1 MSTTTTNLGLTLPA
15 GTDPADIAVLNTNF
29 GLIDTFAGQQT
40 AKDTAQDGR
49 LTDLEAAD
57 TAQAGR
63 LTALETSDTAQDSR
77 LTAIETKNTAQDD
90 RLTAIETKDTTQ
102 DGRLTDLETSDTSQ
116 NGRLTAI
123 ETKNTAQDGRLTDLE
138 TSDTAQDAMLVRLTD
153 AGAKNLAKLGFD
165 TVESV
170 GITVTRNDDGSLTL
184 NGTSTKSSV
193 WILIYDLAD
202 GNTSSSFAGRRTLPA
217 GRYFLKGTGNN
228 SVRIQI
234 FGHDGTNAATLSNT
248 SNDAFVNVDDTW
260 PYHCLR
266 IWIAGGASFDHQTIW
281 PMLCKAEDYA
291 VSAAF
296 TPYAPTLRE
305 LYEMVLALQ
314 AGGGAS

>member
-49 LTDLEAAD
+49 LVTLEAKDNAKE
-57 TAQAGR
+57 AR
-63 LTALETSDTAQDSR
+63 LIELETSD
-77 LTAIETKNTAQDD
+77 
-90 RLTAIETKDTTQ
+90 
-102 DGRLTDLETSDTSQ
+102 
-116 NGRLTAI
+116 
-123 ETKNTAQDGRLTDLE
+123 TAQDGRLTDLE
-138 TSDTAQDAMLVRLTD
+138 ASDTAQDAALARLTD

-165 TVESV
+165 TLESV
-170 GITVTRNDDGSLTL
+170 GITVTHNEDGSLTL

-193 WILIYDLAD
+193 WVLIYDLAD
-202 GNTSSSFAGRRTLPA
+202 GNTTSALGGRTTLPA

-228 SVRIQI
+228 SVRVQI

-266 IWIAGGASFDHQTIW
+266 IWIAAGASFDHQTIW

-291 VSAAF
+291 ISSAF
-296 TPYAPTLRE
+296 VPYAPTLRE
-305 LYEMVLALQ
+305 LYEMILALQ
-314 AGGGAS
+314 AGGGTA